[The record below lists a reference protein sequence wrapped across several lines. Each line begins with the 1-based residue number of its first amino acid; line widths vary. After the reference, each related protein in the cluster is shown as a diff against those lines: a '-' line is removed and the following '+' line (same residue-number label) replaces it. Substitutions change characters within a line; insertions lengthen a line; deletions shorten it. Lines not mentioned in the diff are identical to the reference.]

1 MAGSEATTAEDPA
14 TTAEEPET
22 TQDLV
27 KMVAISKG
35 HRAGSSRTPSSFKI
49 AVDSTT

>member
-1 MAGSEATTAEDPA
+1 MAGSEATMAEDPP
-14 TTAEEPET
+14 TMMEEPET

-27 KMVAISKG
+27 KVVPISKG

>member
-1 MAGSEATTAEDPA
+1 MAGLEATTAEDPA

-22 TQDLV
+22 IQDLV
-27 KMVAISKG
+27 KVVLISKG
-35 HRAGSSRTPSSFKI
+35 HRAGSCRTPSSSKI